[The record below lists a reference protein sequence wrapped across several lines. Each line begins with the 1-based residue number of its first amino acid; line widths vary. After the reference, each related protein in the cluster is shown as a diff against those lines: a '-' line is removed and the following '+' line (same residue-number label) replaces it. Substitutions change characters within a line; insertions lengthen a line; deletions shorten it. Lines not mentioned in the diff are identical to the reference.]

1 MGPDTPISLVL
12 GSKTDDPSVLSGF
25 SDDELTITDS
35 MGRTALHAAAYKG
48 YVKILVMLLNK
59 VPSLKDERDSTGKT
73 PVHYAAEWNGRCPT
87 LK

>member
-59 VPSLKDERDSTGKT
+59 FPSLKDERDSTGKT
-73 PVHYAAEWNGRCPT
+73 PVHYAAGMEWEMSEP
-87 LK
+87 